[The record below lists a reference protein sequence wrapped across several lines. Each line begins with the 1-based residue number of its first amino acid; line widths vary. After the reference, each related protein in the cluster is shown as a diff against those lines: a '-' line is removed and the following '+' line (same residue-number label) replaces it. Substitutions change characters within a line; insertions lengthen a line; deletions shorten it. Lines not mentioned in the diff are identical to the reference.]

1 MKKKVTTVMFLIFTS
16 VFLYAGKWEMLLSSG
31 LEDFN
36 KGQYSFAITNLKKY
50 LLLTNEADDIGRSKA
65 LYYLAVSYYFDG
77 NQTQALVYMDELSVK
92 YKTSDYAQQIIFW
105 RGLVFQNMGNWYDA
119 EEQFLRFVKLQPNS
133 ELEDR
138 ALLAT
143 ANCQYE
149 QGRLDSAIAT
159 IIRVVNNDKSEKQ
172 EEASVFYAYMLLKK
186 HENELARELL
196 ESWELKLGKSGNG
209 YEFRDRFWLY
219 LAELNLQYGNDEVA
233 ERLLK
238 QIDVYA
244 SGSPSSDT
252 ALLRLSEIEVRQG
265 NTEVAAEYILRL
277 KNEYPLSTYNIDA
290 LLLTGTI
297 AYNEGAYEKAAEV
310 FTETVG
316 VVESSLHSLKNKE
329 DSKRLLTLKSK
340 AILYSAEIYN
350 AMGKKNIAYETLIPI
365 ISGNLPLKEEALIR
379 SGELLLEQRK
389 IASLGEFFKHYDDE
403 MTQLRIDDGMK
414 VLDEYKCTRYDL
426 LYARYLYEVKDYEG
440 SLVKVEDVDEV
451 NYFYDNVLV
460 LRAKNYAA
468 LGKMLEAAGILRKL
482 LAKTTPENRADVAL
496 NLMIMN
502 FNGGNYQEVLIL
514 GDVFPVY
521 LKDVQFSK
529 QKSLQLIADCLVG
542 MSYMQQ
548 KEYKKSEEFL
558 LRVQKAKERNDLTA
572 KERKFLNESY
582 YYLGWVY
589 YKQSKYMDAAT
600 NFAAAGKLIKNIA
613 MQQDALLME
622 GWCYYSSLDYQ
633 QAAVKFTEVFNRYYP
648 SDCGMKALFQAAKS
662 YQNLGNNSKAQSMYQ
677 RIYNQ
682 LGENS
687 FQSQALYELIRLAL
701 ADKKFEQANALVNDF
716 GRRFSDSS
724 LYASVLLFQMEN
736 FLVQERYSEVQSA
749 ALNYLQKYA
758 NRKEQIDDV
767 YYWAGYSAYQNKDD
781 ETALAQFN
789 ILLTDYPETHFKETV
804 VQSQIEIYRRMKN
817 YPCELERIQAY
828 AQEFGD
834 KENKYKFRI
843 AELEELQKGV
853 GVDEARLLARKK
865 QGDKVAEFELAKF
878 YYENSRGQEAFDIME
893 SLQKEDKGVAGA
905 RANNFIG
912 DIAYGKGEYKNALQ
926 YYAMTISEYK
936 PTADEMSEALYKLA
950 YCYYK
955 LGAKEQAEKYVD
967 MVISRY
973 PNSQWMGNAKTLKGG
988 LK

>member
-1 MKKKVTTVMFLIFTS
+1 MKKRIVTVMFLVFTS
-16 VFLYAGKWEMLLSSG
+16 VFLHAGKWEMLLSSG

-65 LYYLAVSYYFDG
+65 LYYLAISYYFDG
-77 NQTQALVYMDELSVK
+77 NQTQAMVYMDELSVK

-138 ALLAT
+138 ALLAM
-143 ANCQYE
+143 ANCQHE
-149 QGRLDSAIAT
+149 QGRIDSAIAT
-159 IIRVVNNDKSEKQ
+159 ITHVVNNDKSEKQ

-186 HENELARELL
+186 HENKMARDLL
-196 ESWELKLGKSGNG
+196 EAWEHKLGKNGNG

-219 LAELNLQYGNDEVA
+219 LAELNLQEGNDEEA
-233 ERLLK
+233 SRLLK
-238 QIDVYA
+238 LIDAYA

-265 NTEVAAEYILRL
+265 NSEVAAEYILRL

-297 AYNEGAYEKAAEV
+297 AYNEGAYEKAAEI
-310 FTETVG
+310 FGESIG
-316 VVESSLHSLKNKE
+316 VVENSLHSLKNKE

-340 AILYSAEIYN
+340 AILYTAEIYN
-350 AMGKKNIAYETLIPI
+350 AMGKKNIAYETLLPI
-365 ISGNLPLKEEALIR
+365 INGNLPLKEEALIR
-379 SGELLLEQRK
+379 GGELLLEQRK
-389 IASLGEFFKHYDDE
+389 IVSLGEFLKRYDGE
-403 MTQLRIDDGMK
+403 VTQLRIDAGMK
-414 VLDEYKCTRYDL
+414 VLDEYKSARYDL
-426 LYARYLYEVKDYEG
+426 LFARYLYEVKDYEN
-440 SLVKVEDVDEV
+440 SLSRIEDIDEESH
-451 NYFYDNVLV
+451 FYDNVLV

-468 LGKMLEAAGILRKL
+468 LGKMLDAAGLLRKL
-482 LAKTTPENRADVAL
+482 LAITAAENRADVAL

-514 GDVFPVY
+514 SEVFPVY
-521 LKDVQFSK
+521 LKDVAFSK
-529 QKSLQLIADCLVG
+529 QKNLQLVADCIIG

-558 LRVQKAKERNDLTA
+558 LQVQKAKERTDLSA

-589 YKQSKYMDAAT
+589 YKQSKYVEAAT
-600 NFAAAGKLIKNIA
+600 NFAIAGKLIKTPSL
-613 MQQDALLME
+613 QQESLLME

-633 QAAVKFTEVFNRYYP
+633 QAAIKFTEVFNQYYP
-648 SDCGMKALFQAAKS
+648 STSGMKALFQAAKS

-677 RIYNQ
+677 RIYRQ
-682 LGENS
+682 LGENN

-701 ADKKFEQANALVNDF
+701 AEKKFEQANVLVNDF
-716 GRRFSDSS
+716 GRRFSDSP
-724 LYASVLLFQMEN
+724 LYASVLLLQMES
-736 FLVQERYSEVQSA
+736 FLAQERYSEVQSA
-749 ALNYLQKYA
+749 ALNYLKKYA
-758 NRKEQIDDV
+758 DHKEQIDDV

-781 ETALAQFN
+781 ETALQQFN
-789 ILLTDYPETHFKETV
+789 VLLTDYPQTRFKETALL
-804 VQSQIEIYRRMKN
+804 SQIEIYRRMKN

-828 AQEFGD
+828 TQAFGD
-834 KENKYKFRI
+834 KENKYQFRM

-853 GVDEARLLARKK
+853 SADEARLLARKN
-865 QGDKVAEFELAKF
+865 QGDKIAEFELAKF
-878 YYENSRGQEAFDIME
+878 YYENSRGQEALDMMTI
-893 SLQKEDKGVAGA
+893 LQKEDKAVAGA

-912 DIAYGKGEYKNALQ
+912 DIAYGKGEYKEALQ
-926 YYAMTISEYK
+926 NYAATVSGYK
-936 PTADEMSEALYKLA
+936 ATPDEISEALYKLA

-955 LGAKEQAEKYVD
+955 LGAKEQAVKYVD

-973 PNSQWMGNAKTLKGG
+973 PDSEWAGNAKALKGG

>member
-1 MKKKVTTVMFLIFTS
+1 MKKKCITVLFLIFTV

-105 RGLVFQNMGNWYDA
+105 RGLVFQNLGNWYDA

-159 IIRVVNNDKSEKQ
+159 VARIVDNEKSEKQ

-186 HENELARELL
+186 HENKMARDLL
-196 ESWELKLGKSGNG
+196 ENWEQKLGKNGNG

-219 LAELNLQYGNDEVA
+219 LAELNLQEGNDDDA
-233 ERLLK
+233 SRLLK
-238 QIDVYA
+238 LIDSYA

-297 AYNEGAYEKAAEV
+297 AYNEGAYEKAAEI
-310 FTETVG
+310 FSETISVA
-316 VVESSLHSLKNKE
+316 ENSLHSLKNKE
-329 DSKRLLTLKSK
+329 DSKRMLTLKSK
-340 AILYSAEIYN
+340 AILYNAEIYN
-350 AMGKKNIAYETLIPI
+350 AMGKKNIAYETLLPI
-365 ISGNLPLKEEALIR
+365 INGNLPLKEEALIR
-379 SGELLLEQRK
+379 GAELLFEQRK
-389 IASLGEFFKHYDDE
+389 IALLGEFLKNYDTE
-403 MTQLRIDDGMK
+403 MTQLRLNDGMK
-414 VLDEYKCTRYDL
+414 KQDEYKRTRYDL
-426 LYARYLYEVKDYEG
+426 LFARYLHEIKDFEG
-440 SLVKVEDVDEV
+440 SLSRIENVEEV
-451 NYFYDNVLV
+451 SHFYDSVLV

-468 LGKMLEAAGILRKL
+468 LGKMLEAASLLRKL
-482 LAKTTPENRADVAL
+482 LAKTEPENRAYVAL

-502 FNGGNYQEVLIL
+502 FNGGNYQEVLLL

-521 LKDVQFSK
+521 LKDIQYSK
-529 QKSLQLIADCLVG
+529 QRNLRLSADCLMG
-542 MSYMQQ
+542 MSYMQLR
-548 KEYKKSEEFL
+548 EYKKSEEYL
-558 LRVQKAKERNDLTA
+558 LQVQKAKDWTDLAER
-572 KERKFLNESY
+572 ERKFLNESY

-589 YKQSKYMDAAT
+589 YKQSKYMEAAAD
-600 NFAAAGKLIKNIA
+600 FAAAGQLIKNIA
-613 MQQDALLME
+613 MQQESLLME
-622 GWCYYSSLDYQ
+622 GWCYYSSQNYQ
-633 QAAVKFTEVFNRYYP
+633 QAAVKFTEVFNKYYP
-648 SDCGMKALFQAAKS
+648 QTSGMKALFQAAKS

-677 RIYNQ
+677 RIYSQ
-682 LGENS
+682 LGEND

-701 ADKKFEQANALVNDF
+701 ADKKFEQANLLVNDF
-716 GRRFSDSS
+716 GRRFSDNP
-724 LYASVLLFQMEN
+724 LYASVLLLQMES
-736 FLVQERYSEVQSA
+736 FLAQERYSEVQSA
-749 ALNYLQKYA
+749 ALNYLKKYA
-758 NRKEQIDDV
+758 DHKEKIDDV
-767 YYWAGYSAYQNKDD
+767 YYWAGYSAFRNKDN
-781 ETALAQFN
+781 ETALQLFD
-789 ILLTDYPETHFKETV
+789 ILLADYPETRFKETV
-804 VQSQIEIYRRMKN
+804 FLSQIEIYRRMKN
-817 YPCELERIQAY
+817 YQCEAERIRAYTQAY
-828 AQEFGD
+828 GD
-834 KENKYKFRI
+834 KENKYQFRI

-853 GVDEARLLARKK
+853 SPQEASLLVRKN
-865 QGDKVAEFELAKF
+865 QGDKIAEFELAKL
-878 YYENSRGQEAFDIME
+878 YYENSRGQEAFDMMAI
-893 SLQKEDKGVAGA
+893 LQKEDKFTAGA
-905 RANNFIG
+905 RANNFIA
-912 DIAYGKGEYKNALQ
+912 DTMYDKGEYKEALQ
-926 YYAMTISEYK
+926 MYAATISEYK
-936 PTADEMSEALYKLA
+936 TGAEEISEALYKLA

-955 LGAKEQAEKYVD
+955 LGAKEQATKYVD

-973 PNSQWMGNAKTLKGG
+973 PDSQWSGNARTLKGG
-988 LK
+988 LQ